1 MNTALITGANR
12 GVGFEIATQLA
23 ARGDRV
29 LGGARRGDT
38 PGETVRLDVTDKAS
52 LGALA
57 ARMEDAT
64 LDLLVCNAG
73 AYIGRGGIDDPAYTA
88 EAFAEV
94 FAVNVTGV
102 FLTVRAVLP
111 ALRRASGKVAIIS
124 SQMGSSERAKG
135 GGYIYRASKAAATNL
150 ARNLAKDLAPDDI
163 AVGAY
168 HPGWVR
174 TDMGGSSADIAADE
188 SAAGLI
194 KRFDALSLATT
205 GCFEF
210 YSGEPIPF

>member
-1 MNTALITGANR
+1 MKTVLITGANR
-12 GVGFEIATQLA
+12 GVGYEMALQMD

-29 LGGARRGDT
+29 LSGARQGDA
-38 PGETVRLDVTDKAS
+38 PGEVLRLDVTDEGS
-52 LGALA
+52 LDDLA
-57 ARMEDAT
+57 ARMEGEA

-88 EAFAEV
+88 EAFADV

-102 FLTVRAVLP
+102 FLAVKAVLP
-111 ALRRASGKVAIIS
+111 ALRRAKGKVAIIS

-150 ARNLAKDLAPDDI
+150 ARNLAKDLAPEGV

-174 TDMGGSSADIAADE
+174 TDMGGASADIAADE

-194 KRFDALSLATT
+194 RRFDALSLETT

-210 YSGEPIPF
+210 YSGDPIPF